1 MARLRFQKRLMLL
14 LVAPLLLWS
23 CAQDQSKPAQ
33 VAVAENQ
40 AAQSGSASSLAPVDA
55 LAKENASG
63 VDYRISARDIID
75 VTVFQVQELNKT
87 VQVSE
92 DGYIS
97 LPLVGKISVAGK
109 SAQETEKII
118 GDKLKQKYLRSPQV
132 SVFVKQ
138 YGQKVTVNG
147 EVMSPKVLAIEGKL
161 TLSQAIASAGG
172 LGSLADTSR
181 VHIARTRN
189 QTVSDEVYNYNDIL
203 AGKVNDPVLQGGD
216 LVVAEQSGSRV
227 ALKNVK
233 DLLPFA
239 IIASIL

>member
-1 MARLRFQKRLMLL
+1 MARLRFPMRLMLL
-14 LVAPLLLWS
+14 LAAPLLLWD

-33 VAVAENQ
+33 VAIAENQ
-40 AAQSGSASSLAPVDA
+40 AAQSGSASSLAPVEA

-92 DGYIS
+92 DGYIT

-118 GDKLKQKYLRSPQV
+118 GDRLKQKYLRSPQV

-147 EVMSPKVLAIEGKL
+147 EVISPKVLAIEGKL

-172 LGSLADTSR
+172 LGPLADAGR

-189 QTVSDEVYNYNDIL
+189 QTVSDEVHNYEHIL

-227 ALKNVK
+227 AIKNVK
-233 DLLPFA
+233 DMLPFA
-239 IIASIL
+239 IIASLL

>member
-1 MARLRFQKRLMLL
+1 MTRFRLLGRLTLL
-14 LVAPLLLWS
+14 LAAPLLLWN

-33 VAVAENQ
+33 VAVAESQ
-40 AAQSGSASSLAPVDA
+40 TVQSGSASSLAPIDA

-63 VDYRISARDIID
+63 VDYLISARDIID

-92 DGYIS
+92 DGHIS

-118 GDKLKQKYLRSPQV
+118 GDKLRQKYLRSPQV

-147 EVMSPKVLAIEGKL
+147 EVRTPRVLAIEGRL
-161 TLSQAIASAGG
+161 TLTQAIANAGG
-172 LGSLADTSR
+172 LGDLADTSR

-189 QTVSDEVYNYNDIL
+189 QTVSDEVYNYSDIL

-227 ALKNVK
+227 AIKNVK

-239 IIASIL
+239 IFASIL